1 MCTVE
6 FDRLPSELDFFLR
19 LAFDRLDDDFE
30 VRSLNAI
37 DEQVILFELRNVLRD
52 EEPIRE
58 GDDNKACS
66 INLLN
71 LNERLCEVWAS

>member
-6 FDRLPSELDFFLR
+6 FDRLPSEVDFFLR

-37 DEQVILFELRNVLRD
+37 DEQVILFELRNILRD
-52 EEPIRE
+52 EEPFGE
-58 GDDNKACS
+58 GDDN
-66 INLLN
+66 
-71 LNERLCEVWAS
+71 

>member
-37 DEQVILFELRNVLRD
+37 DEQVILFELRNILRD
-52 EEPIRE
+52 EEPFGE
-58 GDDNKACS
+58 GDDN
-66 INLLN
+66 
-71 LNERLCEVWAS
+71 